1 VCTLIAFWRSVPGYD
16 IALGMNRDESSMRP
30 ADPPA
35 VLDGTP
41 VIIAPR
47 DRQAGGTWLGASGT
61 GLVVA
66 LSNRRGATSPSARS
80 RGQLVLDALRQP
92 SVSGVD
98 VFRQREIREHE
109 YNYWNLLAASGKEL
123 RFFRYE
129 GELAMNRGHEG
140 LNVLTNEGGNV
151 VTDPKVQ
158 FIQGLLAK
166 TPSRSIDEVIR
177 SLQGA
182 LRTHASGAGGVG
194 LCVHFAGGGTV
205 SSTIMALINYVSP
218 EVMGFTEDVNRF
230 VGEFAKEDRKRLIPF
245 GSVHPKRTK
254 DPKRD
259 VERLASK
266 WEMGGMKIHPPHQ
279 LFAANAY
286 ADGKVPALRMIYK
299 TAERLKM
306 PVMVHTGTSVFPG
319 ARSKFGDPMALD
331 DVAQDFPDLTIL
343 MAHGGRPLWC
353 DTAFYLLRRHRN
365 LHLGISGIPSQ
376 RLREWFPR
384 LEEIS
389 AKVVFGSD
397 WPAPGVPGIREE
409 IEGLRS
415 LALSERTKE
424 RILSE
429 NAAALVK

>member
-1 VCTLIAFWRSVPGYD
+1 
-16 IALGMNRDESSMRP
+16 MDEPRLFLEH
-30 ADPPA
+30 
-35 VLDGTP
+35 LDG
-41 VIIAPR
+41 
-47 DRQAGGTWLGASGT
+47 AGVERA
-61 GLVVA
+61 
-66 LSNRRGATSPSARS
+66 
-80 RGQLVLDALRQP
+80 
-92 SVSGVD
+92 
-98 VFRQREIREHE
+98 
-109 YNYWNLLAASGKEL
+109 
-123 RFFRYE
+123 
-129 GELAMNRGHEG
+129 
-140 LNVLTNEGGNV
+140 
-151 VTDPKVQ
+151 
-158 FIQGLLAK
+158 
-166 TPSRSIDEVIR
+166 
-177 SLQGA
+177 
-182 LRTHASGAGGVG
+182 
-194 LCVHFAGGGTV
+194 C
-205 SSTIMALINYVSP
+205 LINYVSP

-286 ADGKVPALRMIYK
+286 ADGTLPALRTIYK

-365 LHLGISGIPSQ
+365 LYLDISSIPPK
-376 RLREWFPR
+376 RLLDWFPR
-384 LEEIS
+384 LEEI
-389 AKVVFGSD
+389 ADKVVFGSD

-409 IEGLRS
+409 LEGLQS
-415 LALSERTKE
+415 LPLSEGTKQ
-424 RILSE
+424 RILSG